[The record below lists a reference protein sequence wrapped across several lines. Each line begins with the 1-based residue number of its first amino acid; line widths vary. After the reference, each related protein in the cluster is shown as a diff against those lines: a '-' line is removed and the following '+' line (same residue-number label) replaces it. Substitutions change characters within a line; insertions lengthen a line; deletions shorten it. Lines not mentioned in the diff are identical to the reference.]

1 MPSPSLFSY
10 QLWFD
15 FGAYVNLFLYP
26 TTLQWLGIMVS
37 CRTSLCLSVCPF
49 VFCFRTITWV
59 NIMDFHQTWY
69 TRALILW
76 RSGLGLS
83 VIKFHQCFTELSAHD
98 MIMAWYS
105 SLTFLFLCMSF
116 VYSLLLFVH
125 FRLCC
130 GEMGCSLWKYR
141 GCYQGFFKTI
151 KNCQQSED
159 LTSYKLKEAGERL

>member
-1 MPSPSLFSY
+1 MV
-10 QLWFD
+10 WFR
-15 FGAYVNLFLYP
+15 
-26 TTLQWLGIMVS
+26 
-37 CRTSLCLSVCPF
+37 CLCEFIFIPHHTAVAGYSDISVSVCPSIRILF
-49 VFCFRTITWV
+49 QNDNLSKHNGFSPNLV
-59 NIMDFHQTWY
+59 Y
-69 TRALILW
+69 TCIAIVKIW
-76 RSGLGLS
+76 FGIVS
-83 VIKFHQCFTELSAHD
+83 KFHQCFTELSAHD

-130 GEMGCSLWKYR
+130 GEMGCSPWKYR